1 MKSRIGNGDRI
12 AMLMEAGLAVMTL
25 LMLAFPPKSD
35 LFDLILDYM
44 RTGAC
49 S

>member
-1 MKSRIGNGDRI
+1 MKSRIGSGDRI
-12 AMLMEAGLAVMTL
+12 ALLMEAGLAVMTL

-35 LFDLILDYM
+35 PFDLILDYM

-49 S
+49 